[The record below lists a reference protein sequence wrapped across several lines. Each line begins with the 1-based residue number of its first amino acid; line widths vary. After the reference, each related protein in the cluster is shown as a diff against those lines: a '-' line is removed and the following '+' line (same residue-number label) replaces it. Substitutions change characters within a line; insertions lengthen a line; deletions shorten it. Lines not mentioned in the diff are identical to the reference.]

1 MKGYWLRFT
10 NTFFRDITTVGGTV
24 FYLLVLISTFLLDE
38 KIVAFKLVLGF
49 LFSFLIIVLIRLFY
63 FKNRPQK
70 EKYHT
75 FPERIEASSFPSW
88 HTARA
93 LFLALLFGSMGPSRT
108 ISIFLIIL
116 AVLVMYSRIFLK
128 KHDGIDVLGGIV
140 LGVITFWIT
149 TLL

>member
-1 MKGYWLRFT
+1 M
-10 NTFFRDITTVGGTV
+10 FFRDLTALGGTV
-24 FYLLVLISTFLLDE
+24 FYLLVLISTLLLDE
-38 KIVAFKLVLGF
+38 KTVALKLIGGF
-49 LFSFLIIVLIRLFY
+49 LFSFLVVVLIRLFY

-93 LFLALLFGSMGPSRT
+93 LFLALLFGSVGQSVG
-108 ISIFLIIL
+108 IALFLIVL

-140 LGVITFWIT
+140 LGIITFGMT